1 MVNAYRLY
9 FNCKVFQNN
18 FALNYMQGFC
28 QVSATEASDPLPG
41 TKEGGELPRQVGFG
55 FWILFVIIDL
65 GLVFGL
71 YFDFLI
77 YGMQVNNQVLVEMA
91 RDIRPPPLEP
101 SEVTTKLTSAICFFE
116 QCQQQSSSTSQV
128 DICYLL
134 FQTMSTTSLLNLS
147 MPLSCKEHDTGAEPS
162 RSQGPRRPWPKGVD
176 GCLWSDAQL

>member
-1 MVNAYRLY
+1 MAVRGGGGGTGRLVNAYRLY

-41 TKEGGELPRQVGFG
+41 TKEEGELPRQVG

-71 YFDFLI
+71 YFAFLHDS
-77 YGMQVNNQVLVEMA
+77 GMQVNNQVLVEMA

-101 SEVTTKLTSAICFFE
+101 SEVTTKLTSAICFFK
-116 QCQQQSSSTSQV
+116 QC
-128 DICYLL
+128 
-134 FQTMSTTSLLNLS
+134 
-147 MPLSCKEHDTGAEPS
+147 
-162 RSQGPRRPWPKGVD
+162 
-176 GCLWSDAQL
+176 